1 MVQNNQINIPT
12 PFAINKG
19 GTGVTSVT
27 TAPTASAWSGWDA
40 NKNASATGFI
50 PGYTTTVTSASPV
63 VLTVGSN
70 QQQYF
75 TGSTAQTLTM
85 PVASTL
91 VVGQNWTVVNN
102 SSAVVTIQ
110 SSGSNTILS
119 LPASSE
125 TVVTCVTA
133 SGTSAASW
141 TTSPAVSGSGT
152 VNSGLI
158 NQLAW
163 YAASGTAVSGLTI
176 VNSAGLITTSG
187 GVPTW
192 VAYTGT
198 NAPVLGTAPTISA
211 PLINQINDQ
220 TQNLSVVKFLS
231 VASAVNQLTINNAAT
246 GGFPTLQST
255 GTDTDISLGFIAKG
269 AGSIGFNG
277 YGGATSLLNA
287 AGVASA
293 VNFLTTVNSATGN
306 PIVLEPAGTDS
317 NISMSLVSK
326 GTGRVQIFGTSTN
339 AAVVSGY
346 VGELITST
354 VASASAVTSTA
365 NAASNV
371 TSISLTAGDW
381 DVWGNVTWI
390 TMGTVPTAVYAWTS
404 STTAALPDFN
414 ITNSITNTTGMAAR
428 IGIDA
433 PYRRYLLST
442 TTTIFLSGQLSN
454 TSGNGTFCGSIY
466 ARRAS

>member
-1 MVQNNQINIPT
+1 MTQNNQINVPT

-40 NKNASATGFI
+40 NKNASAVGFI
-50 PGYTTTVTSASPV
+50 PGYTSTVTSASPV

-85 PVASTL
+85 PVANTC
-91 VVGQNWTVVNN
+91 VVGQYWSIINN

-110 SSGSNTILS
+110 SSGSNTILA

-125 TVVTCVTA
+125 TVVTCVLA

-176 VNSAGLITTSG
+176 VNSAGLTTTSG

-198 NAPVLGTAPTISA
+198 GAPVLGTAPTITS
-211 PLINQINDQ
+211 PKINAINDQ
-220 TQNLSVVKFLS
+220 TNNLPVLS
-231 VASAVNQLTINNAAT
+231 LS
-246 GGFPTLQST
+246 
-255 GTDTDISLGFIAKG
+255 
-269 AGSIGFNG
+269 
-277 YGGATSLLNA
+277 
-287 AGVASA
+287 GVASA
-293 VNFLTTVNSATGN
+293 VNYFTMSAAATAGAIGITATGSDTNIGITIAAKGSGGIVFFSNGQAAISVSN
-306 PIVLEPAGTDS
+306 P
-317 NISMSLVSK
+317 
-326 GTGRVQIFGTSTN
+326 
-339 AAVVSGY
+339 
-346 VGELITST
+346 
-354 VASASAVTSTA
+354 ASAVNYLLIQGNTTGEPPAIFAAGSDTNVNLAFVPQGTGKIEIAGSGSFSA
-365 NAASNV
+365 N
-371 TSISLTAGDW
+371 
-381 DVWGNVTWI
+381 
-390 TMGTVPTAVYAWTS
+390 
-404 STTAALPDFN
+404 STTATVLGSLGPAGAH
-414 ITNSITNTTGMAAR
+414 TTVQTWLTIVDNG
-428 IGIDA
+428 GTT
-433 PYRRYLLST
+433 RY
-442 TTTIFLSGQLSN
+442 IPCF
-454 TSGNGTFCGSIY
+454 
-466 ARRAS
+466 